1 MKSAKIKFLF
11 FSALALVGFSTS
23 VHRVYAGTRISIGV
37 TETMET
43 FNPYADS
50 VSLMYSVWCQVLGC
64 LGTYDFDKGQH
75 VGLLVERWE
84 VRDPKNWIFYL
95 RKNNRFHDGSPVTAD
110 DVVHSIWRTRN
121 DPLSK
126 QRQNISAIASEAAL
140 DKYTVRITTK
150 EPTAPL
156 LDYLFDRV
164 IVTSKAIYDKY
175 GPDVAD
181 RQHPVGAGPYKF
193 RELIPGQ
200 RLVIGKD
207 PSHPMIQ
214 QYPLAPD
221 EIVFRIMRE
230 PEQRV
235 TALLNNEIQ
244 IAQFVPQF
252 HNGTMHVRLYRADIQ
267 IEKRPDLFQAQIVVV
282 PQREGGP
289 LARRQPVERCF
300 QTPVNLPRK
309 IAVLGFGPGG

>member
-1 MKSAKIKFLF
+1 MKQKFIVMFFLTVLSAA
-11 FSALALVGFSTS
+11 SAARPLIGAES
-23 VHRVYAGTRISIGV
+23 RISIGV

-43 FNPYADS
+43 FNPYGDS
-50 VSLMYSVWCQVLGC
+50 VALMYSVWCQVLGC
-64 LGTYDFDKGQH
+64 LGTYDFDKGQQ
-75 VGLLVERWE
+75 VGLLVESWE
-84 VRDPKNWIFYL
+84 VKDPKTWLFHL
-95 RKNNRFHDGSPVTAD
+95 RKNNRFHDGSPVTAE
-110 DVVHSIWRTRN
+110 DVVHSLKRTRD
-121 DPLSK
+121 DPFTK
-126 QRQNISAIASEAAL
+126 QRQNISAVASEAVV

-175 GPDVAD
+175 GADVAD
-181 RQHPVGAGPYKF
+181 RQYPIGAGPYKF

-207 PSHPMIQ
+207 KSHPMWK
-214 QYPLAPD
+214 QYPQAPD

-244 IAQFVPQF
+244 IARSF
-252 HNGTMHVRLYRADIQ
+252 
-267 IEKRPDLFQAQIVVV
+267 RPI
-282 PQREGGP
+282 
-289 LARRQPVERCF
+289 C
-300 QTPVNLPRK
+300 VN
-309 IAVLGFGPGG
+309 A